1 MTNTVTNKSPGS
13 NAPLMTSVE
22 PYQNV
27 AESMKQKTILDTPHE
42 HPINKPFLIPK
53 RLARPKFWEY
63 LFETLLNL

>member
-1 MTNTVTNKSPGS
+1 
-13 NAPLMTSVE
+13 MTSVE